1 MKKVLNLAKPEMS
14 AIKFQVSNFPDGQ
27 QDIVINP
34 KDVEGYFDTDG
45 ETEYFVDIKIKEVE
59 IKSRLNS
66 FRDLELIICATKAL
80 ERLGVKEINLYIP
93 YLMGARSDREF
104 QIGGNS
110 YLVDVLSPVINS
122 LGFEKIKVLD
132 VHSDVAPA
140 CIKKLKIDTVL
151 DQLLVEAL
159 YKVNSN
165 DSSKCYVI
173 SPDSGA
179 SKRTFE
185 TCKKVSGFDF
195 EIVECSKHRDLKTG
209 KIVETIIPK
218 NDFENRDCIILD
230 DIIDGGRTFIELSKQ
245 LKERNC
251 GDIYLCAT
259 HGIFS
264 AGLEVFKPYIKQIFT
279 TNSYQEEKNDGK
291 FVKYLNVF

>member
-1 MKKVLNLAKPEMS
+1 MNKVLNLAKPEIS
-14 AIKFQVSNFPDGQ
+14 SIKFQVSNFPDGQ

-34 KDVEGYFDTDG
+34 KDVEGYFSTDG

-80 ERLGVKEINLYIP
+80 KRLKVKEIDLYIP
-93 YLMGARSDREF
+93 YLIGARSDRQF
-104 QIGGNS
+104 QVGGNS
-110 YLVDVLSPVINS
+110 YLVDVLSPVING
-122 LGFEKIKVLD
+122 LEFENVTVLD

-140 CIKKLKIDTVL
+140 CIKNLASDSML
-151 DQLLVEAL
+151 DQLLIEAL
-159 YKVNSN
+159 YRVNSN
-165 DSSKCYVI
+165 NSLKCYVI
-173 SPDSGA
+173 APDSGA

-218 NDFENRDCIILD
+218 NDFENMDCIILD

-245 LKERNC
+245 LKEKNC

-279 TNSYQEEKNDGK
+279 TNSYQEEKNDGD